1 MNRGKILDEAKALT
15 YTDRQDDYGTPAVNF
30 NRISGLLSAY
40 LECEITPEQSAMICT
55 LIKVARSME
64 TYKVDNYID
73 GAAYF
78 AIAGELANDGN

>member
-15 YTDRQDDYGTPAVNF
+15 YTNRQDDYGTPTINF

-40 LECEITPEQSAMICT
+40 LEREVTPEQSAMICA

-64 TYKVDNYID
+64 AYKDDNYID

-78 AIAGELANDGN
+78 AIAGELANGRK